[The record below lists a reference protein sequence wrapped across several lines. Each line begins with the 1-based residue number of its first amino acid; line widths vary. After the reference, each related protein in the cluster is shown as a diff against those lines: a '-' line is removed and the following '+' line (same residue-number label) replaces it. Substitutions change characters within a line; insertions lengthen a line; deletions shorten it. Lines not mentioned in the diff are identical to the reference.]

1 MASAHARYNKSKQD
15 KPSFKCG
22 REESNGVFNRRKGAA
37 EPSALLDHRESQEAP
52 CPTFISMGNLDSS
65 PFGCPDVSE
74 DAADL
79 LLILAACLSY
89 TPSSSPL
96 PTL

>member
-52 CPTFISMGNLDSS
+52 CPTFISSGIIPEIQVAISH
-65 PFGCPDVSE
+65 
-74 DAADL
+74 
-79 LLILAACLSY
+79 IIQQ
-89 TPSSSPL
+89 
-96 PTL
+96 